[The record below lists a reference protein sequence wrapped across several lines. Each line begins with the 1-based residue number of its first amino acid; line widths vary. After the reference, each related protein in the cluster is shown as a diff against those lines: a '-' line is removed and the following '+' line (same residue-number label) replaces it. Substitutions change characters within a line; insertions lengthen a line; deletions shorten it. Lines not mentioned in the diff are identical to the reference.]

1 MFQYIVPTFLLFL
14 AIYFYARKNMKLSK
28 SKHCGTLIFDA
39 VDKIIND
46 YDKNTNFVFS
56 EEFETYKISL
66 LIYIHFIELILK
78 KGKGTT
84 KDITPE
90 DFEIKILEIYFES
103 FDKMN
108 ALTIKKLKNDNPEW
122 KNSVLEILESQHVP
136 EPDEIVKIIKEEFRK
151 GYNSNIKLIKME
163 ILDLFYIKNE

>member
-1 MFQYIVPTFLLFL
+1 
-14 AIYFYARKNMKLSK
+14 MKLSK

-56 EEFETYKISL
+56 EEFETYKIFL

-122 KNSVLEILESQHVP
+122 KTLCWKLLNHNVFLNLTKLSKLSKKNLEKVTIR
-136 EPDEIVKIIKEEFRK
+136 I
-151 GYNSNIKLIKME
+151 
-163 ILDLFYIKNE
+163 